1 MGWRMATAVVWA
13 GVAMSGWYWTQVGLA
28 AGGPVLIDAPS
39 PVTTPE
45 VSSPVELARLLGA
58 SAPVAAG
65 PGPGPADRFV
75 LSGVIAS
82 VRGQGAAL
90 ISVDGKPARPFA
102 LGSELAPGY
111 VLVSVAQREARL
123 AEGLFAPVRV
133 VLSLPVPRQAE
144 STAVP
149 PVLAPTALITSAG
162 PTAANSAPAV
172 VPDAAPQ
179 ATLGRSAQEP
189 PPVPPRADSRRQPQT
204 TLRREDRRTN

>member
-1 MGWRMATAVVWA
+1 MATAVVWA
-13 GVAMSGWYWTQVGLA
+13 SVAMSGWYWTQVGLA
-28 AGGPVLIDAPS
+28 AGGPVLVDAPS
-39 PVTTPE
+39 PVTTTD

-82 VRGQGAAL
+82 VGGKGVAL
-90 ISVDGKPARPFA
+90 ISVDGKPARPFV
-102 LGSELAPGY
+102 LGSELASGY
-111 VLVSVAQREARL
+111 VLVSVAPREARL

-133 VLSLPVPRQAE
+133 VLSLPVPRQSE

-149 PVLAPTALITSAG
+149 PVLAPTALVT
-162 PTAANSAPAV
+162 PAALPG
-172 VPDAAPQ
+172 AAPQ
-179 ATLGRSAQEP
+179 ASSGTSAQEST
-189 PPVPPRADSRRQPQT
+189 PVPARADSRRQPQT

>member
-1 MGWRMATAVVWA
+1 
-13 GVAMSGWYWTQVGLA
+13 MSGWYWTQVGLA
-28 AGGPVLIDAPS
+28 AGGPVLVDAPS
-39 PVTTPE
+39 PVTTTD

-82 VRGQGAAL
+82 VGGKGVAL
-90 ISVDGKPARPFA
+90 ISVDGKPARPFV
-102 LGSELAPGY
+102 LGSELASGY
-111 VLVSVAQREARL
+111 VLVSVAPREARL

-149 PVLAPTALITSAG
+149 PVLEPTALITSAG
-162 PTAANSAPAV
+162 PTAANSAPAA

-179 ATLGRSAQEP
+179 ATPGRSAQEP